1 MQFIYNR
8 DWKSLKY
15 VCISNSKHKS
25 KLFLSILVQIQ
36 QVRTYHKSEFCNKK
50 NKKSVSPPLTHTKK
64 LGCCCCHIYSYV
76 FPASFLYSLCSL
88 ILLLLQRQWGFIFMG
103 KKSFT
108 SYSSLEA
115 AAAQPY
121 APVMDSCNSSHN
133 ICEDLGN

>member
-36 QVRTYHKSEFCNKK
+36 QVRTFRNKK
-50 NKKSVSPPLTHTKK
+50 NKTVCRHHSQKK

-115 AAAQPY
+115 AAQPY

>member
-25 KLFLSILVQIQ
+25 RLFLSILVQIQ
-36 QVRTYHKSEFCNKK
+36 QVRTYHKSEFRNKK
-50 NKKSVSPPLTHTKK
+50 NKKVCRHHSHTHTKK
-64 LGCCCCHIYSYV
+64 LGCCCHIYSYV

-115 AAAQPY
+115 AAQPY

>member
-25 KLFLSILVQIQ
+25 RLFLSILVQIQ
-36 QVRTYHKSEFCNKK
+36 QVRTYHKFQSFVIRKTKRC
-50 NKKSVSPPLTHTKK
+50 VATHTKK
-64 LGCCCCHIYSYV
+64 LGCCCHIYSYV